1 VAKSPEE
8 VSHLK
13 PTLLRSILTDLHFWV
28 PVIIL
33 ILGTALL
40 AVMR

>member
-1 VAKSPEE
+1 M
-8 VSHLK
+8 K

-28 PVIIL
+28 PVVVL